1 MPKTTIYSTIAL
13 ACMLFCGNNHGF
25 SQQRYATGTTFTEMA
40 DPTKDTLSN
49 WSNVKSGLHASFVS
63 IDKRYPKSVNPNLTA
78 QNTATVDAWKGE
90 QVSAQVLLWTN
101 AAAANVAVSASALK
115 SAAGKVIGGDAV
127 QARFVRYVMTDEF
140 ASGCGHRK
148 PEDFKAALSA
158 DMLDDLKSYD
168 LEAKKVRPVWITV
181 KVPKEATAGQY
192 KTTISVQQ
200 NGQVKEQ
207 LQLVVN
213 VQNHVLP
220 PSSEWTYHLD
230 QWQHP
235 SAVARVNQVKM
246 WSDEHFEALKPTM
259 KQLAAAGQKVITAT
273 LNKDA
278 WNVQTY
284 DPYADMIIWKK
295 TKDGSWTYDYAVF
308 DRWVN
313 FMMDLGVN
321 KQINCYSLLPWNNE
335 VHYFDESKNELVN
348 VIAKPG
354 TPIFEEL
361 WTPFLKDFSKHVT
374 AKGWLKITN
383 IAMDE
388 RGREEMDPAIA
399 LLERVAPEFGV
410 AFADNHKS
418 YQRYHKSTDISVAA
432 GDPFDQKDLIER
444 RKKGYITTFYVCC
457 SDEFPNQFTFSD
469 PAESTYM
476 AWYALAAGFDGAL
489 RWAFNSWVEDPLRD
503 SRFRTWPAG
512 DTYIVYPQGRSSIR
526 YERMLEGIQDYTK
539 VGILKAKLEKS
550 KDQAN
555 LTKLNAKIAKLN
567 TAKRYAD
574 WNKDLNDAKN
584 FVNELSRQI
593 K

>member
-1 MPKTTIYSTIAL
+1 MPKTTIYSSIAL
-13 ACMLFCGNNHGF
+13 ACMLFCGSNPGF
-25 SQQRYATGTTFTEMA
+25 SQQRFATGTTFTEMA

-49 WSNVKSGLHASFVS
+49 WSNVKTGLHASFVS
-63 IDKRYPKSVNPNLTA
+63 IDKRYPKSVNPNLTT
-78 QNTATVDAWKGE
+78 QRTA
-90 QVSAQVLLWTN
+90 
-101 AAAANVAVSASALK
+101 AV
-115 SAAGKVIGGDAV
+115 
-127 QARFVRYVMTDEF
+127 
-140 ASGCGHRK
+140 
-148 PEDFKAALSA
+148 
-158 DMLDDLKSYD
+158 
-168 LEAKKVRPVWITV
+168 
-181 KVPKEATAGQY
+181 
-192 KTTISVQQ
+192 
-200 NGQVKEQ
+200 
-207 LQLVVN
+207 
-213 VQNHVLP
+213 
-220 PSSEWTYHLD
+220 
-230 QWQHP
+230 
-235 SAVARVNQVKM
+235 
-246 WSDEHFEALKPTM
+246 
-259 KQLAAAGQKVITAT
+259 
-273 LNKDA
+273 DA
-278 WNVQTY
+278 WNVQTS
-284 DPYADMIIWKK
+284 DPYADMFTWTKA
-295 TKDGSWTYDYAVF
+295 KDGSWTYDYTVF

-354 TPIFEEL
+354 TAIFEEL
-361 WTPFLKDFSKHVT
+361 WTPFLKDFSKHIT

-399 LLERVAPEFGV
+399 LLEKVAPEFGV

-489 RWAFNSWVEDPLRD
+489 RWAFNSWVKDPLHD

-555 LTKLNAKIAKLN
+555 LAKLNAKIAKLN

-574 WNKDLNDAKN
+574 WNKDLNDAKR
-584 FVNELSRQI
+584 FVDELSRQI
-593 K
+593 N

>member
-1 MPKTTIYSTIAL
+1 MPKTTIYSTIAF
-13 ACMLFCGNNHGF
+13 ACLLFCGNNQVF
-25 SQQRYATGTTFTEMA
+25 SQERYAVGTTFTEMA
-40 DPTKDTLSN
+40 DPTRDTLSN
-49 WSNVKSGLHASFVS
+49 WSNVKAGLHASFVS
-63 IDKRYPKSVNPNLTA
+63 IDKRYPKSVNPNITV
-78 QNTATVDAWKGE
+78 QHNATLNAWKGE

-101 AAAANVAVSASALK
+101 AATADVVVVPGELKEGNGKSIGADALQ
-115 SAAGKVIGGDAV
+115 V
-127 QARFVRYVMTDEF
+127 RFVRYVMTDEF

-148 PEDFKAALSA
+148 PEDFKASLSA

-168 LEAKKVRPVWITV
+168 LEAKRVRPVWITV
-181 KVPKEATAGQY
+181 KIPSGATAGQY
-192 KTTISVQQ
+192 KTTIAVKQKGAVKQ
-200 NGQVKEQ
+200 N
-207 LQLVVN
+207 LVLTVN
-213 VQNHVLP
+213 VQDHVLP
-220 PSSEWTYHLD
+220 PASQWSFHLD

-235 SAVARVNQVKM
+235 SAVARVNNVNM

-284 DPYADMIIWKK
+284 DPYADMISWKK
-295 TKDGSWTYDYAVF
+295 AKDGSWHYDYAVF
-308 DRWVN
+308 DRWVQ
-313 FMMDLGVN
+313 FMMDLGIN

-335 VHYFDESKNELVN
+335 VHYFDEAKNELVN

-354 TPIFEEL
+354 TLLFEEL
-361 WTPFLKDFSKHVT
+361 WTPFLKDFSKHVS

-388 RGREEMDPAIA
+388 RSREEMDPAVA
-399 LLERVAPEFGV
+399 LLARVAPEFGI

-418 YQRYHKSTDISVAA
+418 YQRYQKSTDISVAA
-432 GDPFDQKDLIER
+432 GDPFDHNDLIDR

-489 RWAFNSWVEDPLRD
+489 RWAFNSWVVDPLRD

-539 VGILKAKLEKS
+539 VGILKAKLEEA
-550 KDQAN
+550 KDASN
-555 LTKLNAKIAKLN
+555 LAKLNAKIAKLN
-567 TAKRYAD
+567 TSKRYAD
-574 WNKDLNDAKN
+574 WNKDLNDAKA
-584 FVNELSRQI
+584 FVNALSAQI